1 MPVCWSCSQ
10 PAGDDAFCANCGVIQ
25 PARPKD
31 HFAVLG
37 IERRF
42 RLDET
47 ELEKRYRDLSRKLH
61 PDKFARAPARER
73 RFSLEQSTRLNEAY
87 KTLRDRVK
95 RAEYILT
102 LEGFE
107 LASEEGS
114 EASRK
119 LPPEFF
125 EEVMEDR
132 EALAEAKEADAADGG
147 SRVSELAT
155 RIENRRRESIES
167 VERAFASWEDG
178 AGQEALAPA
187 VTELAKLRYYARFL
201 DEVEGREHF

>member
-10 PAGDDAFCANCGVIQ
+10 EAGDDAFCAACDTIQ

-31 HFAVLG
+31 HFAVMG
-37 IERRF
+37 VSRQYH
-42 RLDET
+42 LDET
-47 ELEKRYRDLSRKLH
+47 ALEKRFRDLSRRLH
-61 PDKFARAPARER
+61 PDRFARAPARER

-87 KTLRDRVK
+87 KTLRDPVR
-95 RAEYILT
+95 RAEYVLR

-114 EASRK
+114 SASRQMP
-119 LPPEFF
+119 LEFY

-132 EALAEAKEADAADGG
+132 EALALAKEADAADGG
-147 SRVSELAT
+147 RRVDALAEK
-155 RIENRRRESIES
+155 IHARRQQTLETVDRSLT
-167 VERAFASWEDG
+167 AWETG
-178 AGQEALAPA
+178 AGRDALVPA
-187 VTELAKLRYYARFL
+187 VNELAKLRYYARFL